1 MDYSLNLGRERA
13 AQQLILCRQ
22 KDGRIQLKGDVG
34 WIPNKELPILD
45 MPLKIPNKLKTEA
58 KVFDVFFKENGVK
71 FGNIILCFW
80 AYPPKNVYSGQNA

>member
-1 MDYSLNLGRERA
+1 MGESSSKEMLE
-13 AQQLILCRQ
+13 
-22 KDGRIQLKGDVG
+22 

-71 FGNIILCFW
+71 FGNIILCSW